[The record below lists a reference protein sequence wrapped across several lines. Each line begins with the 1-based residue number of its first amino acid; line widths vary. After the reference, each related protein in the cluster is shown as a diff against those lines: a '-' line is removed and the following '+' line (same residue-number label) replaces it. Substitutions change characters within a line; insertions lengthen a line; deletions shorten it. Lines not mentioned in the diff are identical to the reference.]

1 MRYADYD
8 NKVLTET
15 DLERYVILFEK
26 DIEDKKKELE
36 AFIDRATERIEWV
49 KECENNKNYCILG
62 RTFKDGR
69 KKEILLIV
77 RYPDGTQRNE
87 RYSFDK
93 ISEMRDKLS
102 ELEDKCTGVDWSKFT
117 HEI

>member
-8 NKVLTET
+8 NEILTEK
-15 DLERYVILFEK
+15 DLDRYIILFEK

-36 AFIDRATERIEWV
+36 AFIDRATKRIEWV

-62 RTFKDGR
+62 RTFKNGR
-69 KKEILLIV
+69 KKEIMLIV
-77 RYPDGTQRNE
+77 RYPDGTQRDE

-102 ELEDKCTGVDWSKFT
+102 ELEEKYTGVDWAKFE

>member
-8 NKVLTET
+8 NKILTEK
-15 DLERYVILFEK
+15 DLERCVILFEK

-36 AFIDRATERIEWV
+36 VFIDRATKRIEWV

-62 RTFKDGR
+62 GTFKSGR
-69 KKEILLIV
+69 KKEIMLIV
-77 RYPDGTQRNE
+77 RYPDGTQRDE

-102 ELEDKCTGVDWSKFT
+102 ELEEKYTGVDWSKFT